1 MVIRQDKFGT
11 VTAVAPA
18 GPITDEDGRQFAETV
33 TQHLAAPNPRL
44 VISMSDVP
52 FMDSCGLEMLL
63 EIIRELRGRGLPLK
77 LAELTPTCREILDL
91 TELLGEFEIYDTV
104 EDAVRS
110 FL

>member
-1 MVIRQDKFGT
+1 MVVQQDKFGT

-18 GPITDEDGRQFAETV
+18 GPITDEDSRQFADALA
-33 TQHLAAPNPRL
+33 QQLAAPNPRL
-44 VISMSDVP
+44 VINMNDVP
-52 FMDSCGLEMLL
+52 YMDSRGLEILL
-63 EIIRELRGRGLPLK
+63 DLVRELRDRGLPLK

-91 TELLGEFEIYDTV
+91 TELLGEFEIYDSI